1 MRKNIKFPPYE
12 EAELKA
18 VLEDG
23 SVLCDL
29 YGGKTVGEVGS
40 ETWAY
45 TDTDIVFPAGSGI
58 LSLSEEEKVEFE
70 AEQSNVMNHEE
81 TI

>member
-1 MRKNIKFPPYE
+1 MRKKIEFPPYE

-29 YGGKTVGEVGS
+29 YGGKTVGEVGA

-58 LSLSEEEKVEFE
+58 LSLSEEEKAAFE
-70 AEQSNVMNHEE
+70 TEQLNAKNHEE